1 MGREHYVG
9 SRASD
14 KPKVS
19 ANHYASMV
27 ESTDLCRLSKHSSI
41 VEIRLDEQKL
51 LQLFGDIGSDKAFMV
66 TLAEDYR
73 ELSAGYAVAARDE
86 KTTRESLAELT
97 HAVMGS
103 SFGFAPD
110 SAVTTMLQLED
121 QLRMG
126 EDPLETLG
134 QLASVVSS
142 LATQFQAWA
151 AALPD

>member
-1 MGREHYVG
+1 
-9 SRASD
+9 
-14 KPKVS
+14 
-19 ANHYASMV
+19 MV